1 MHIPRP
7 RTIVNQ
13 SYPFLKKK
21 KEEGKKKKREA
32 LTALL
37 NRKTRARSKKET
49 MDFHLRATRPGS
61 FKESLELFVPS
72 AAKSQQLASLVLHE
86 KKATKAE

>member
-72 AAKSQQLASLVLHE
+72 AAKSQQLASLVLH
-86 KKATKAE
+86 A